1 MSLIWVGYQVLGL
14 DLGRIKCGF
23 ENPHIYH
30 VRVLGI
36 LNLRSIMLE
45 LFLMVGLE
53 LLRFPWVVL

>member
-30 VRVLGI
+30 VRIFEI

-45 LFLMVGLE
+45 LFLKVVLE
-53 LLRFPWVVL
+53 LLWSPWVVL